1 MKLLLLDKKTGE
13 ITRSVLDSSAEYPEL
28 MNDVTVADTYHR
40 IYVADDFPPEQIK
53 TSFDPITQE
62 YSPIVGKP
70 QQPINTT
77 VL

>member
-13 ITRSVLDSSAEYPEL
+13 ITRSVLDSSAEYQEL
-28 MNDVTVADTYHR
+28 MNDVTVAGTYHR

-53 TSFDPITQE
+53 TNFDPITDT
-62 YSPIVGKP
+62 YFPVIATN
-70 QQPINTT
+70 QQPISST

>member
-13 ITRSVLDSSAEYPEL
+13 ITRSVLDSSAEYQEL
-28 MNDVTVADTYHR
+28 MDNLTVADVYHR
-40 IYVADDFPPEQIK
+40 IYVADDMLPEQIK

-70 QQPINTT
+70 QQPISST